1 MGENCLAMFIISNVF
16 VNVVTGNQLGFTAML
31 SRDGNRCMANNGCI
45 VGEAGDFHSHV
56 RIDCG

>member
-1 MGENCLAMFIISNVF
+1 MFIISNVF